1 MNKSETNGYLR
12 ALELQLGQLVIT
24 LAELD
29 RSGDFTPEAFE
40 AFRAV
45 RIVRIDLVNAARA
58 VVRTRAFNAA
68 A

>member
-40 AFRAV
+40 AFRV
-45 RIVRIDLVNAARA
+45 VRIDLVNAARA

>member
-12 ALELQLGQLVIT
+12 ALEIQLGQLVIAF
-24 LAELD
+24 AELN

-40 AFRAV
+40 AFRV
-45 RIVRIDLVNAARA
+45 VRIDLVNAAHAAADIRG
-58 VVRTRAFNAA
+58 FNAA

>member
-12 ALELQLGQLVIT
+12 ALELQLGQLVIG

-40 AFRAV
+40 AFRVV
-45 RIVRIDLVNAARA
+45 RIALVNVAH
-58 VVRTRAFNAA
+58 AA
-68 A
+68 ADIRGFNGTA

>member
-40 AFRAV
+40 AFRV
-45 RIVRIDLVNAARA
+45 VRIDLVNVAHAAPDIRG
-58 VVRTRAFNAA
+58 FNGTA
-68 A
+68 